1 MQSIKIAVSRSISRN
16 TYGSDALLCAEL
28 AWRAHPAV
36 PLIDAAFWLI
46 RRERHHCLS
55 CALWEASR
63 EREADALDEWRR
75 AGML

>member
-1 MQSIKIAVSRSISRN
+1 MIRVRLSRWLARRILGRQSMI
-16 TYGSDALLCAEL
+16 CAEL
-28 AWRAHPAV
+28 AWKAHPAV

-46 RRERHHCLS
+46 RRERRHCLS

-63 EREADALDEWRR
+63 ERESDLLDEWRR